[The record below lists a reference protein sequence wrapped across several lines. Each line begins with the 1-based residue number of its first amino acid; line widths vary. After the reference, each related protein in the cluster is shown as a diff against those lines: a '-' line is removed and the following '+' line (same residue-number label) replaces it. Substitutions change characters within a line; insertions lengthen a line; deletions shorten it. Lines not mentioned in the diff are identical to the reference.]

1 MPNEPTQALSCP
13 TNSVTASLR
22 RPTRQNLEIDT
33 YVTLPGKDALSDHT
47 YNPLTWWSGME
58 GLPKM
63 QSLVRR
69 LWSIP
74 AASAAAERVFSNSKA
89 TVSPDKPSI
98 GSETAMQRCF
108 ISVNF
113 HLLGDQLIP
122 PC

>member
-1 MPNEPTQALSCP
+1 
-13 TNSVTASLR
+13 
-22 RPTRQNLEIDT
+22 
-33 YVTLPGKDALSDHT
+33 
-47 YNPLTWWSGME
+47 ME

-89 TVSPDKPSI
+89 TVSPDKPRI

-113 HLLGDQLIP
+113 HLLGDQLP
-122 PC
+122 KML